1 MNYATTVRAGL
12 GDRLEEPDGCRGY
25 EVRDP
30 LGQRIGQA
38 EELFVNGDGGP
49 EYVRVRIGFL
59 GTRSVLIPVEGAE
72 VNPEKRT
79 IVLG

>member
-1 MNYATTVRAGL
+1 M
-12 GDRLEEPDGCRGY
+12 
-25 EVRDP
+25 
-30 LGQRIGQA
+30 
-38 EELFVNGDGGP
+38 NGDGGP

>member
-1 MNYATTVRAGL
+1 LNYATTVRAEL
-12 GDRLEEPDGCRGY
+12 GGRIEEPDGCRGY

-59 GTRSVLIPVEGAE
+59 RARSVLIPVEGAE
-72 VNPEKRT
+72 VDAERRT